1 MLKNL
6 AANAGDEG
14 LSPGSGR
21 SSRGGNSNLLECSC
35 LKNPMDRGAW
45 QATVHGVA
53 KSWTELNP
61 AHKPLGR
68 IYTIF
73 SSFTDQIFLTISLF
87 ILDTLVGIK
96 ASTYSTIFLEYL
108 LKIKFSTISSV
119 QFSCSVVS
127 DSLQTH
133 GLQHARPPCSSPT
146 PGVYS
151 NSCPLSQ

>member
-21 SSRGGNSNLLECSC
+21 SSRGGNSNLLEYSC

-45 QATVHGVA
+45 QAIVHGVA
-53 KSWTELNP
+53 KSWTELNT

-68 IYTIF
+68 VYTIF

-108 LKIKFSTISSV
+108 LKIRFSTISSV

-127 DSLQTH
+127 DSLRTH
-133 GLQHARPPCSSPT
+133 GLQHSRPPCSSPT